1 MTKLEKDTLTFI
13 MLYEPST
20 PLEDII
26 KRVNKI
32 REAYSDNNCKLH
44 VIVKDVLDPKW

>member
-1 MTKLEKDTLTFI
+1 MPKLEKDTLTFI
-13 MLYEPST
+13 LLHEPTT
-20 PLEDII
+20 PVEVII